1 MLNILPLFEDELNF
15 VRALLVEETVEEDF
29 EEILTRRLDA
39 DQRILDLEYAVPSF
53 LRCENCN
60 NILNGNLPQIDGET
74 FKLCLTCFKIL
85 RGVVQEIEDI
95 FKSE

>member
-1 MLNILPLFEDELNF
+1 M
-15 VRALLVEETVEEDF
+15 RALLVEEMVDEDF

-39 DQRILDLEYAVPSF
+39 DQRILDLEYPF
-53 LRCENCN
+53 QRCENCN
-60 NILNGNLPQIDGET
+60 NIINGNLSQIDGEK